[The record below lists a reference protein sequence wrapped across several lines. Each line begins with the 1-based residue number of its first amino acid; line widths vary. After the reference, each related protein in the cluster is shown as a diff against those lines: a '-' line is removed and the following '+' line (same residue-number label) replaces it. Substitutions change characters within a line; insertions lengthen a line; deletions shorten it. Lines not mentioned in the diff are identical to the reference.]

1 MAQSKFGS
9 HLLESEDSR
18 DIGKQESNLVGLD
31 LEKIALM
38 ARGGVSG
45 QGKDLK
51 LGIQVGPHLNPSAAS
66 FTECLLSVS
75 CVLCSAWDAAN
86 FQGMLSNCLPSRS
99 LLIPAASRRVLA
111 IDSDAN
117 GQITRQKSLLEGS
130 ESTSGPEASTL
141 YCVNYSLF

>member
-1 MAQSKFGS
+1 
-9 HLLESEDSR
+9 
-18 DIGKQESNLVGLD
+18 
-31 LEKIALM
+31 M
-38 ARGGVSG
+38 AREG
-45 QGKDLK
+45 LE
-51 LGIQVGPHLNPSAAS
+51 VGNPGRAPSQPICSLLHPA
-66 FTECLLSVS
+66 ECLLNVS
-75 CVLCSAWDAAN
+75 CVLCSAWDTAN

-141 YCVNYSLF
+141 YCVNYSLL

>member
-1 MAQSKFGS
+1 MRDGLEGANPGRAPSQPICS
-9 HLLESEDSR
+9 LLHT
-18 DIGKQESNLVGLD
+18 
-31 LEKIALM
+31 A
-38 ARGGVSG
+38 
-45 QGKDLK
+45 
-51 LGIQVGPHLNPSAAS
+51 
-66 FTECLLSVS
+66 ECLLSVS
-75 CVLCSAWDAAN
+75 CVLCSAWDAAS

-99 LLIPAASRRVLA
+99 LLISAASWGVLA

>member
-1 MAQSKFGS
+1 MVAGHAVMVSFHDNSAFWGLNS
-9 HLLESEDSR
+9 SEEIFVTGDTLGRLEPAAWLL
-18 DIGKQESNLVGLD
+18 LC
-31 LEKIALM
+31 
-38 ARGGVSG
+38 
-45 QGKDLK
+45 
-51 LGIQVGPHLNPSAAS
+51 LG
-66 FTECLLSVS
+66 TLSVS